1 MAKLDLPYF
10 STYFDRHGK
19 ERARYRRGHYTRQI
33 KARPIGGEDFLAEYW
48 MIHNGYKEPAV
59 RRDDTFDAL
68 CAAYYAAPA
77 FTKRTADTR
86 AEYRRHIEDA
96 RCGPEDDPGGWGQ
109 LKATSISKRAI
120 LAWRD
125 DRADRPHTANAGVE
139 VLRTLFNWAIEYDWP
154 IKENPAI
161 GIRPLV
167 EPDTD
172 GWEPWPKWAL
182 KRWAE
187 ESRGVARYAFF
198 LALFT
203 GQRRADVLSF
213 PWERR
218 RRGSI
223 QVEQMKSAN
232 TAKRV
237 RLLIPEHPLLTAEM
251 DRLKAEQ
258 LARYRRRL
266 AKGQK
271 IADRSLIIQK
281 LTGEPYTED
290 GFGTIWNREQHR
302 LGIHFPFHGLRK
314 NAAIAL
320 LEAGCT
326 KDQAKAITGHQTD
339 DMLDH
344 YTKRVNQRKLAQAA
358 INMLTSACFFEEE
371 EDGSATVP

>member
-1 MAKLDLPYF
+1 MAKLDLPYLN
-10 STYFDRHGK
+10 TYFDRHGK
-19 ERARYRRGHYTRQI
+19 ERARYRRGTYTRQI
-33 KARPIGGEDFLAEYW
+33 RTQPIGCEAFLAEYW
-48 MIHNGYKEPAV
+48 MIHNGYKEPQV

-68 CAAYYAAPA
+68 CAGYYASPA

-96 RCGPEDDPGGWGQ
+96 RCGPADDPGGWGL
-109 LKATSISKRAI
+109 LKATSVTKRAI

-139 VLRTLFNWAIEYDWP
+139 VMRVLFNWAIEYEWP

-203 GQRRADVLSF
+203 GQRRADVLLF
-213 PWERR
+213 PWGRR
-218 RRGSI
+218 SAGGI
-223 QVEQMKSAN
+223 KVDQMKSAN
-232 TAKRV
+232 TAKRT
-237 RLLIPEHPLLTAEM
+237 RLWIPEHPLLTTEL

-258 LARYRRRL
+258 LERYKRRL
-266 AKGQK
+266 KKGQR

-314 NAAIAL
+314 NAPIAL
-320 LEAGCT
+320 LEAGAT
-326 KDQAKAITGHQTD
+326 TEQARAITGQSPE
-339 DMLDH
+339 MLAH
-344 YTKRVNQRKLAQAA
+344 YSKRVNQKKLAKAA
-358 INMLTSACFFEEE
+358 IGLLSSEGIFEEE
-371 EDGSATVP
+371 ADDEEIVP